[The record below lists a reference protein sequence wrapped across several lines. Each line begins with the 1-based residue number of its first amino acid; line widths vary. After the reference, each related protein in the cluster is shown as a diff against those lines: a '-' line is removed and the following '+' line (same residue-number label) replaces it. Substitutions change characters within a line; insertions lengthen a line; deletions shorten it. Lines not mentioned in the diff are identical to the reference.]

1 MIYVFLANGFEEMEA
16 VAPIDILRRAGGE
29 VMTVG
34 VGSKEITAAHGIR
47 FTADITVDDIKLND
61 SVDMIVLPGG
71 MPGTSHLAGSS
82 VVAAQCR
89 AFAADP
95 HKWVAAICAAPS
107 VLASLGLLQGR
118 NATCHPLFEQQLT
131 GAAVTHE
138 GVTVDG
144 NIITGR
150 GLGSAIPFALELVK
164 CLTDEATA
172 EKIRAAI
179 CYNG

>member
-1 MIYVFLANGFEEMEA
+1 M
-16 VAPIDILRRAGGE
+16 
-29 VMTVG
+29 
-34 VGSKEITAAHGIR
+34 
-47 FTADITVDDIKLND
+47 
-61 SVDMIVLPGG
+61 
-71 MPGTSHLAGSS
+71 
-82 VVAAQCR
+82 
-89 AFAADP
+89 
-95 HKWVAAICAAPS
+95 
-107 VLASLGLLQGR
+107 
-118 NATCHPLFEQQLT
+118 FEQQLT